1 MRIVAFFLLFCM
13 LLLPDAF
20 PAHAQGLPVGQEIN
34 FSFSPQYP
42 RPYDKVTLTISS
54 TMFDLNGSAI
64 KISVNGTIISE
75 NERKATFTMGGPGS
89 KSVVKVVATDTDG
102 THEMTQTLSPA
113 DVALVVEA
121 NSTVPPFYKGAR
133 LVASEGPVT
142 LIALPDFQTAS
153 GTKIPTASLVYTWK
167 FGDKILES
175 QSGIG
180 KNILRATA
188 PVRYRDARITV
199 TVTTQDK
206 TMVAQGVTSVS
217 PVDPFL
223 RIYANDPLGGID
235 FAHILSGTFVLQGD
249 EQTFR
254 AVPYYYAALPKISW
268 TLNGADSDQDPDL
281 TVRTTGAAKGTAVIG
296 TRAKDSKAINNTET
310 RFTIQFG
317 QARSTGIFGL

>member
-1 MRIVAFFLLFCM
+1 MRIVAFSILFFALLF
-13 LLLPDAF
+13 PNVA
-20 PAHAQGLPVGQEIN
+20 PVRAQGLPVGQEIV

-42 RPYDKVTLTISS
+42 RPYDRVTLTISS
-54 TMFDLNGSAI
+54 TMFDLNGSSI
-64 KISVNGTIISE
+64 KMYVNDALISE
-75 NERKATFTMGGPGS
+75 NERKATFTLGGPGT
-89 KSVVKVVATDTDG
+89 KSVVRVVATDVDG
-102 THEMTQTLSPA
+102 THEVTQTLSPA
-113 DVALVVEA
+113 DVALIVEA

-142 LIALPDFQTAS
+142 LIALPDFQSAS
-153 GTKIPTASLVYTWK
+153 GTKIPPASLVYTWK

-206 TMVAQGVTSVS
+206 TMVAQGVTSVN
-217 PVDPFL
+217 PVDPFI
-223 RIYANDPLGGID
+223 RVYKNDPLGGVD
-235 FAHILSGTFVLQGD
+235 FAHILSGTFAMLGD

-254 AVPYYYAALPKISW
+254 AVPYYYAAFPKIAW
-268 TLNGADSDQDPDL
+268 TLNSADSDQDPDL

-296 TRAKDSKAINNTET
+296 ARARDSKVINNTET
-310 RFTIQFG
+310 RFTLLFG